1 MGKMFWVKKIR
12 VTLIKL
18 EIKQERLLIIK
29 VEDLKKKIVRRVRR
43 Q

>member
-12 VTLIKL
+12 VILIKL
-18 EIKQERLLIIK
+18 EIKQKRLLIIK
-29 VEDLKKKIVRRVRR
+29 VEDLKKKIVRRVKK

>member
-12 VTLIKL
+12 VILIKL
-18 EIKQERLLIIK
+18 EIKQKHLLIIK
-29 VEDLKKKIVRRVRR
+29 VEDLKKKIVRRVKR